1 MTTKWTVK
9 PFYTPHEDS
18 DPLGVFEVK
27 EVKAEA
33 EKWED
38 ASMDAAPNSEQE
50 QHAIDRKGEVT
61 EQAAR
66 LIAAAPDLLEALQ
79 GYVAHIES
87 CRAAWEEDGA
97 ERNTKMHGLAVAL
110 NNIFGDRIEEAI
122 AKATGEPV
130 MAA

>member
-1 MTTKWTVK
+1 MKTKWTVK

-18 DPLGVFEVK
+18 DPLGVFEIK

-38 ASMDAAPNSEQE
+38 ASMDAAPGSDEEQR
-50 QHAIDRKGEVT
+50 AIDRKGEVT

-66 LIAAAPDLLEALQ
+66 LIAAAPELLAALRD
-79 GYVAHIES
+79 VVEELKHAAHIVNLDEDAIG
-87 CRAAWEEDGA
+87 RAKA
-97 ERNTKMHGLAVAL
+97 
-110 NNIFGDRIEEAI
+110 AI
-122 AKATGEPV
+122 AKATNEPV

>member
-18 DPLGVFEVK
+18 DPLGVFEIK
-27 EVKAEA
+27 EVKAKA

-38 ASMDAAPNSEQE
+38 ASMDAAPGSDEE
-50 QHAIDRKGEVT
+50 QHAIDRRGEVT

-66 LIAAAPDLLEALQ
+66 LIAAAPELLAALIKAN
-79 GYVAHIES
+79 GAILSLMDETEDMPETEGGRMCWDAIRES
-87 CRAAWEEDGA
+87 TE
-97 ERNTKMHGLAVAL
+97 
-110 NNIFGDRIEEAI
+110 II
-122 AKATGEPV
+122 AKATGKPV

>member
-1 MTTKWTVK
+1 MKTKWTVK
-9 PFYTPHEDS
+9 PFCTPHEDS
-18 DPLGVFEVK
+18 DPLGVFEIK

-38 ASMDAAPNSEQE
+38 ASMDAAPGSDEE
-50 QHAIDRKGEVT
+50 QHAIDRRGDVT

-66 LIAAAPDLLEALQ
+66 LIAAAPDLLLALQ
-79 GYVAHIES
+79 S
-87 CRAAWEEDGA
+87 L
-97 ERNTKMHGLAVAL
+97 LAVTEEPAL
-110 NNIFGDRIEEAI
+110 DELDNRQDIARAAI

>member
-1 MTTKWTVK
+1 MSTIKH
-9 PFYTPHEDS
+9 TP
-18 DPLGVFEVK
+18 
-27 EVKAEA
+27 
-33 EKWED
+33 
-38 ASMDAAPNSEQE
+38 APWRIEQE
-50 QHAIDRKGEVT
+50 PDLIAIKAFRLDNASDICALPDGKID
-61 EQAAR
+61 QANAR

-110 NNIFGDRIEEAI
+110 NNILGDRIKEAI
-122 AKATGEPV
+122 AKATGETV

>member
-18 DPLGVFEVK
+18 DPLGVFEIK

-38 ASMDAAPNSEQE
+38 ASMDAALNSEQE
-50 QHAIDRKGEVT
+50 QHAIDRRGEVT

-66 LIAAAPDLLEALQ
+66 LIAAHLWPWPAP
-79 GYVAHIES
+79 
-87 CRAAWEEDGA
+87 R
-97 ERNTKMHGLAVAL
+97 
-110 NNIFGDRIEEAI
+110 
-122 AKATGEPV
+122 
-130 MAA
+130 MAAHTRSSAARA

>member
-18 DPLGVFEVK
+18 DPLGVFEIK

-38 ASMDAAPNSEQE
+38 ASMDAAPGSDEE

-66 LIAAAPDLLEALQ
+66 LMAAAPELLDAVSDILGQLEAVGLLID
-79 GYVAHIES
+79 G
-87 CRAAWEEDGA
+87 EDCGQWHGA
-97 ERNTKMHGLAVAL
+97 EGLSFAKA
-110 NNIFGDRIEEAI
+110 REAI
-122 AKATGEPV
+122 AKATGDPV

>member
-18 DPLGVFEVK
+18 DPLGVFEIK

-33 EKWED
+33 DKWED
-38 ASMDAAPNSEQE
+38 ASMDAAPGSDEE

-66 LIAAAPDLLEALQ
+66 LIAAAPELLSALWDTLEELKH
-79 GYVAHIES
+79 ATHI
-87 CRAAWEEDGA
+87 
-97 ERNTKMHGLAVAL
+97 VAL
-110 NNIFGDRIEEAI
+110 NEDVISRAKQAI

>member
-1 MTTKWTVK
+1 MKTKWTVK

-18 DPLGVFEVK
+18 DPLGVFEIK

-50 QHAIDRKGEVT
+50 QHAIDRRGEVT

-66 LIAAAPDLLEALQ
+66 LIAAAPDLLLRLKEAATIFE
-79 GYVAHIES
+79 YM
-87 CRAAWEEDGA
+87 DGGA
-97 ERNTKMHGLAVAL
+97 KKRDVYWSLLAREA
-110 NNIFGDRIEEAI
+110 REAI